1 MRTRTYLL
9 AASALT
15 WLATGATSASA
26 QQSVNEDDPA
36 VSSEIVVTAQRKP
49 ELLSKAALSISAVTG
64 SDLKSAGVVD
74 ALSLSTAVP
83 TVKID
88 QANGLQITIRGV
100 SSADGTEKGDPS
112 AAFMLNGVYLA
123 RQQSLSGAFYDLDR
137 IEVLRGPQGTLYGRN
152 ATAGVVNVITK
163 RPSDHFETA
172 INGELSNFD
181 TRRVDAMVN
190 VPVSE
195 NFAVRAAGAYNRH
208 DSYLVAGNGS
218 DQRLGQD
225 QDEYAGRLSADLKF
239 GSENQGNLLVV
250 GDYAHQG
257 GAGPQAV
264 SIGNFY
270 SAFTTSKPLYRSPSS
285 ADARTVTYPVAS
297 APYQDNKIYGISS
310 ELTWDFGPVN
320 LTYLG
325 SYRVFD
331 RDTLGTYVNAN
342 SGRYADQYT
351 SGKTR
356 SNSQELR
363 LATSGDGPLEAVA
376 GLYYFRERSTNV
388 NTILHNYAGFA
399 LYGFLQSPVI
409 GESKAVFGQ
418 ATYHLTDALRVTGGI
433 RYSKDEKSRVGLTIY
448 NRTSSVLDPATYTV
462 SAVNNAKRSFSK
474 VTWKGGVEYDLSRAL
489 LFYANASTG
498 YKAGGFNDGCTAG
511 STGCSS
517 PIADNQLYY
526 KPEEITAYET
536 GLKGKFLDNAL
547 TLSLAGFY
555 YDYTNMQLSSPGTLG
570 QTTLNAG
577 KARIK
582 GVETAA
588 TITPS
593 LRDRLDVS
601 FNYLDAYYTRYS
613 PTATLDFAGRSLDNA
628 PEWVVTMAYTH
639 TFPLGNG
646 GEIAAHADTRLSDS
660 YVLTNFANG
669 TQYRNP
675 SNTKTNLTLT
685 YNAPEQRWYLQG
697 FLKNAE
703 NTINFAG
710 YGLGRV
716 YVSEPRLYGVRAGM
730 RF

>member
-1 MRTRTYLL
+1 ML
-9 AASALT
+9 AVSASY
-15 WLATGATSASA
+15 ATVASA
-26 QQSVNEDDPA
+26 QDEAADGGTISN
-36 VSSEIVVTAQRKP
+36 EIVVTAQRKP

-64 SDLKSAGVVD
+64 NDLKSAGVVD
-74 ALSLSTAVP
+74 ALSLTTAVP

-123 RQQSLSGAFYDLDR
+123 RQQSLSGAFFDLDR

-152 ATAGVVNVITK
+152 ATAGVVNVLTK
-163 RPSDHFETA
+163 RPTDRFEAAVT
-172 INGELSNFD
+172 GEFSNFD
-181 TRRVDAMVN
+181 TQRIDGMIN
-190 VPVSE
+190 LPVTE
-195 NFAVRAAGAYNRH
+195 NFALRAAGAYNKH
-208 DSYLVAGNGS
+208 DSYLISGNGS

-239 GSENQGNLLVV
+239 GSENQGNLFVV

-257 GAGPQAV
+257 GVGPQAV

-270 SAFTTSKPLYRSPSS
+270 SDFTTVDPVYLSPSQS
-285 ADARTVTYPVAS
+285 EARTVTYPVAS
-297 APYQDNKIYGISS
+297 TPYQNNKIYGISG

-342 SGRYADQYT
+342 TSRFADVYT
-351 SGKTR
+351 TGKTK

-363 LATSGDGPLEAVA
+363 MATSGDGPLEAVV

-388 NTILHNYAGFA
+388 NTILHDYAGFA

-418 ATYHLTDALRVTGGI
+418 ATYHLTDTLRVTGGI
-433 RYSKDEKSRVGLTIY
+433 RYSKDEKSRTGLTIY
-448 NRTSSVLDPATYTV
+448 NRTSSIFDPATYTV

-474 VTWKGGVEYDLSRAL
+474 VTWKAGAEYDVSQDV
-489 LFYANASTG
+489 LFYANAATG

-511 STGCSS
+511 SPGCTS
-517 PIADNQLYY
+517 PISDDQLFYN
-526 KPEEITAYET
+526 PEELTAYEA
-536 GLKGKFLDNAL
+536 GLKGKFLDNAV
-547 TLSLAGFY
+547 TLSIAGFY
-555 YDYTNMQLSSPGTLG
+555 YNYTNMQLSSPGTLG

-582 GVETAA
+582 GVETSA

-593 LRDRLDVS
+593 SRDRFDVS
-601 FNYLDAYYTRYS
+601 FNYLDAYYTDYS
-613 PTATLDFAGRSLDNA
+613 PTSTLDFAGRSLDNA
-628 PEWVVTMAYTH
+628 PEWVVTAGYTH

-646 GEIAAHADTRLSDS
+646 GNIEAHADTRLSDS
-660 YVLTNFANG
+660 YLLTNFANG
-669 TQYRNP
+669 TQFRNP

-685 YNAPEQRWYLQG
+685 YNAPEQRWFLQG

-703 NTINFAG
+703 NAINFAG

-716 YVSEPRLYGVRAGM
+716 YVSEPRLYGIRAGV